1 VIMDTAKLVDEVKAL
16 RAATVEQVDALGP
29 FDVPERERLLGRRDA
44 FDEVLILCGVPV
56 GES

>member
-1 VIMDTAKLVDEVKAL
+1 MDTAKLVDEVKAL